1 VGKISVKKV
10 KQLAAAVALVPFII
24 SSSVFA
30 QTPPKKET
38 IEQLVM
44 AVSDAYALGVLGW
57 LDHNKHASVGKVKI
71 IIKHSIAIDK
81 LDTKEFKIF
90 EQAEQWLRSQ
100 EYKGRPVR
108 VRKPLLGC
116 QKNLCT
122 YNFEEGLLH
131 GHLYLQK
138 ITYGYSNGSPYIET
152 IQLLDGD

>member
-1 VGKISVKKV
+1 V

-44 AVSDAYALGVLGW
+44 AVSDAYELGVLGW
-57 LDHNKHASVGKVKI
+57 LDRNKHASLGKVKI

-81 LDTKEFKIF
+81 LETKEFKTF
-90 EQAEQWLRSQ
+90 EQAEQWLRSR
-100 EYKGRPVR
+100 EYKDRPVR
-108 VRKPLLGC
+108 VRRLLLGC

-138 ITYGYSNGSPYIET
+138 ITYGYSNGSPYIAT